1 MGYSNCTR
9 FFEHSFRRAL
19 MLEKKRIIKRARLL
33 KEDALENALE
43 TPDLGENQG
52 ISDALGDL
60 EVKAK
65 ENKEQEVKLQKYIDK
80 HNAQTNDII
89 IQWIEKLDSFASFVN
104 DPTNESSIK
113 SILDSA
119 LPGSV
124 LEKAGKAEYRQLT
137 KVAQAIAGLSQSL
150 RAYVVGMKSQEEA
163 QPEEEPYTE
172 PAQEETPEPSDEEV
186 ADEEEE
192 FDAEDTVGEPF

>member
-1 MGYSNCTR
+1 MALTNL
-9 FFEHSFRRAL
+9 FERNFKRNLQR
-19 MLEKKRIIKRARLL
+19 EKLRILKEAKVL
-33 KEDALENALE
+33 KEDALEGALDTE
-43 TPDLGENQG
+43 DLGDNQG

-60 EVKAK
+60 ETKAK

-89 IQWIEKLDSFASFVN
+89 IEWIKKLDDFASFVN

-137 KVAQAIAGLSQSL
+137 KVAQALSGLSQSL
-150 RAYVVGMKSQEEA
+150 RAYVVGMKAQEEA
-163 QPEEEPYTE
+163 EAAEAP
-172 PAQEETPEPSDEEV
+172 EEV
-186 ADEEEE
+186 AEPEEATEPVAQEEEE
-192 FDAEDTVGEPF
+192 FADEGVVGEDL